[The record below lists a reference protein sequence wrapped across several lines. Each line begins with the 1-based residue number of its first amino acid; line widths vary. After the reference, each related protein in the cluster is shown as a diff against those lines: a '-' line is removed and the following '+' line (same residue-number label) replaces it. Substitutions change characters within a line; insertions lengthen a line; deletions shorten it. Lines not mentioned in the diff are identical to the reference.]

1 MKKLKVEDR
10 LAQRDQRFKDKVK
23 VLKQKGKWT
32 AKMTER
38 AEKKGLKE

>member
-1 MKKLKVEDR
+1 MKKLKTEDR

-23 VLKQKGKWT
+23 VLKEKGKWT